1 MLGFTKLENNLI
13 MQKFFRN
20 ISSLNWLKSKSKDDD
35 SNLTEYTFIWYK
47 KMETK
52 SGVYYTRPYRT
63 KVKAKSFAEAKE
75 KAIQFALSK
84 MQLVIYEENPSNTNS
99 DDLNKFMRQFDDL
112 NQKMKDFS
120 DNLKL

>member
-1 MLGFTKLENNLI
+1 MK
-13 MQKFFRN
+13 KFFRN
-20 ISSLNWLKSKSKDDD
+20 ISSLNWLKSKSKEDD
-35 SNLTEYTFIWYK
+35 SNLREYTFIWYK

-52 SGVYYTRPYRT
+52 NRVDYTRPYRT
-63 KVKAKSFAEAKE
+63 KVKAKSFEEAKE

-99 DDLNKFMRQFDDL
+99 DDLDKFMHQFDDL

-120 DNLKL
+120 DKLKY